1 MRIPTDR
8 IAGAPI
14 TWGVCEVPGWGHQ
27 LPPGRV
33 LSEMAALGLTA
44 TELGP
49 DGFLPDE
56 PGGIRAVL
64 DRHGLE
70 LVAGFVPVV
79 LHREGILGEQLT
91 VVERRAASLSG
102 AGADVLV
109 LAADSEAAGYE
120 DRPAL
125 TDGQW
130 EVLLSALDRAEA
142 LVSGHGLEVVLH
154 PHYGTVVE
162 GPGEV
167 DRVLADSSIGL
178 CIDTG
183 HLLVGGADP
192 VEVTRVAADRVR
204 HVHLKD
210 VDAGLAARVAAG
222 QVGYRQAV
230 TDGLYRVLGDGDV
243 DVTAIIRLLEGAG
256 YQGWYV
262 LEQDVVLEKAPDPG
276 SGPSRDAAASLAYL
290 HRLPDA
296 GPAP

>member
-27 LPPGRV
+27 LPPERV
-33 LSEMAALGLTA
+33 LAEMAALDLTA

-49 DGFLPDE
+49 DGFLPEE
-56 PGGIRAVL
+56 PGRIREIL
-64 DRHGLE
+64 DQHGLG

-79 LHREGILGEQLT
+79 LHREEVLEEQLN
-91 VVERRAASLSG
+91 VVGRRAASLAG

-120 DRPAL
+120 DRPDL
-125 TDGQW
+125 TEAQW
-130 EVLLSALDRAEA
+130 EVLMGALGQAAA
-142 LVSGHGLEVVLH
+142 LASRHGLEAALH
-154 PHYGTVVE
+154 PHYGTVIE

-167 DRVLADSSIGL
+167 DRVLAASSIGL

-192 VEVTRVAADRVR
+192 VEVTRAAADRVR

-222 QVGYRQAV
+222 EVGYRQAV
-230 TDGLYRVLGDGDV
+230 AAGLYRALGEGDV
-243 DVTAIIRLLEGAG
+243 NVAVIVRLLEGAG

-262 LEQDVVLEKAPDPG
+262 LEQDVVLEEAPDPT
-276 SGPSRDAAASLAYL
+276 SGPSRHAAASLAYL